1 MFSQMDSSKTDTMK
15 AQTCCIWCEK
25 IANKKVKLVSID
37 IAGEIISIC
46 PVFQNEIND

>member
-1 MFSQMDSSKTDTMK
+1 MFSQMDSSKTNTLN
-15 AQTCCIWCEK
+15 AQTCPWCEK

-46 PVFQNEIND
+46 PVCQNEIND